1 MAGLGWRP
9 LVRVAGEGSHRR
21 SIASRINRTC
31 ARACAEKL
39 KRSKNVG
46 VVYVRY
52 TGIDTLIRSVNEA
65 SFLLFQAKRR
75 KKLKR
80 RSFCESSV
88 VLP

>member
-39 KRSKNVG
+39 KRSKMSELSM
-46 VVYVRY
+46 YV
-52 TGIDTLIRSVNEA
+52 IQALIH
-65 SFLLFQAKRR
+65 
-75 KKLKR
+75 
-80 RSFCESSV
+80 
-88 VLP
+88 